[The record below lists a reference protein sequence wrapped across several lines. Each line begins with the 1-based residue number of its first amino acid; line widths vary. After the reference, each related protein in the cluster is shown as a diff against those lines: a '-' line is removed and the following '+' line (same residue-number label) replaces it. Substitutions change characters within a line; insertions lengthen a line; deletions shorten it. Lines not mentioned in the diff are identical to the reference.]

1 MTRPNAHEGRY
12 SDKRLAANAS
22 AKNEERQEQMNI
34 YVGNL
39 PYNVRNDELRE
50 AFEEFGTVDSAE
62 VIFDRRTKRS
72 RGYGFVEMSDEDEAR
87 DAIQALNGTNFQGR
101 ELRVDESKPKSEKEK
116 SSQPR
121 RNNQAKGTQN
131 RQQPADN
138 QSEPSGLL
146 GFVKKIFG

>member
-1 MTRPNAHEGRY
+1 
-12 SDKRLAANAS
+12 
-22 AKNEERQEQMNI
+22 MNI

-39 PYNVRNDELRE
+39 PYSVRNDELRD

-72 RGYGFVEMSDEDEAR
+72 RGYGFVEMANDEEAR

-101 ELRVDESKPKSEKEK
+101 ELRVDESKPKSEKQASSK
-116 SSQPR
+116 S
-121 RNNQAKGTQN
+121 RNNKRTKPNERHEAANTK
-131 RQQPADN
+131 PA
-138 QSEPSGLL
+138 EPSGLL